1 MPPKG
6 MRGILS
12 PFSLESEPRE
22 RIFFPLF
29 LVSFAALYI
38 EILLIRWS
46 GTEIRVFAYFQN
58 LALIACFLGFG
69 LGCYR
74 AGRTKG
80 QLFDAGAVAFLIIL
94 VELPVPQWKRVLEGV
109 SSALSYSKDAQLWSA
124 FANTNSESPL
134 IPFFA
139 SALFVTGFIYL
150 VVSTMIPL
158 GQWVGTYLDAA
169 RNPVS
174 AYTSNLAGSLVGIW
188 FFAGLSALRTS
199 PVIWL

>member
-58 LALIACFLGFG
+58 LSLIACFLGFG
-69 LGCYR
+69 LGCYQSAR
-74 AGRTKG
+74 KKSY
-80 QLFDAGAVAFLIIL
+80 LFGVA
-94 VELPVPQWKRVLEGV
+94 
-109 SSALSYSKDAQLWSA
+109 ALG
-124 FANTNSESPL
+124 T
-134 IPFFA
+134 
-139 SALFVTGFIYL
+139 L
-150 VVSTMIPL
+150 VVLAEIPL
-158 GQWVGTYLDAA
+158 
-169 RNPVS
+169 
-174 AYTSNLAGSLVGIW
+174 
-188 FFAGLSALRTS
+188 
-199 PVIWL
+199 

>member
-58 LALIACFLGFG
+58 LSLIACFLGFG

-74 AGRTKG
+74 ANRKKR
-80 QLFDAGAVAFLIIL
+80 QLFDAGAIAFLVIL
-94 VELPVPQWKRVLEGV
+94 IELPVPQWKKILEGV
-109 SSALSYSKDAQLWSA
+109 SSALSYSNDAQLWSGL
-124 FANTNSESPL
+124 SVSPGGSPL
-134 IPFFA
+134 LPFIA
-139 SALFVTGFIYL
+139 STVFVTGFIYL
-150 VVSTMIPL
+150 IVSTMIPL
-158 GQWVGTYLDAA
+158 GQWVGSY
-169 RNPVS
+169 
-174 AYTSNLAGSLVGIW
+174 
-188 FFAGLSALRTS
+188 
-199 PVIWL
+199 